1 MKKVVSLVFND
12 ASASAG
18 EREREREKERER
30 ERERKNLKKD
40 WPSQPALSLPA
51 ALPAGTQPAGQQC
64 LMSRSHLIISVLK
77 ISIGGTINHP
87 LRYNGKGQLILCFE
101 QP

>member
-1 MKKVVSLVFND
+1 MMPLHLLVR
-12 ASASAG
+12 
-18 EREREREKERER
+18 EREREREKE
-30 ERERKNLKKD
+30 KNLKKD

-51 ALPAGTQPAGQQC
+51 ALPACTQPAWQQC